1 MDFLATF
8 YLNYQAIPI
17 ESLIGKKG
25 KNQGSLADLHPREI
39 VDYACED
46 ADITFQLKQLFEPQ
60 IKEEHLKSLFYNME
74 MPLVFVL
81 KEMEE
86 QGIDIDAESLQK
98 YSSALE
104 KDLLVLEKEIK
115 SIAEE
120 DFNID
125 SPKQLGEIL

>member
-1 MDFLATF
+1 MEIEKIAHNIKFDLKVLNRYNIQIKGPVFDTMIAHYLINPESRQSMDFLATF

-25 KNQGSLADLHPREI
+25 KNQGSLADLHPSEI

-74 MPLVFVL
+74 MPLFLYL
-81 KEMEE
+81 KKWRTE
-86 QGIDIDAESLQK
+86 
-98 YSSALE
+98 
-104 KDLLVLEKEIK
+104 
-115 SIAEE
+115 
-120 DFNID
+120 
-125 SPKQLGEIL
+125 